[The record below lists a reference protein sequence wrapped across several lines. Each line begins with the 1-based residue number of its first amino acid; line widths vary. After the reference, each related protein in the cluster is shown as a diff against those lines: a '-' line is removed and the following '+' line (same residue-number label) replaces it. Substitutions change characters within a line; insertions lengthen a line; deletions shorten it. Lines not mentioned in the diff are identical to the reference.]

1 MKDRK
6 LVRIDSPGLGPFK
19 GQGGDASTASE
30 TPARVNFRQ
39 RRTVASEQPVRQLSV
54 ARPPAKPTFR
64 MTLDR

>member
-6 LVRIDSPGLGPFK
+6 LVRTDSAGPGPFK
-19 GQGGDASTASE
+19 GQAENPSATSE
-30 TPARVNFRQ
+30 APARVNFRQ
-39 RRTVASEQPVRQLSV
+39 RRVLVSEQPVRQLSV